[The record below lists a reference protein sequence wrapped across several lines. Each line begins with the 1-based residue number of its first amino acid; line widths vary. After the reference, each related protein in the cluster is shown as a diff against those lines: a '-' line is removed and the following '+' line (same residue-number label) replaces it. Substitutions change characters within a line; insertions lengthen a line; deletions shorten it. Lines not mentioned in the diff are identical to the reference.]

1 MFVCQSFHLLCY
13 LLSSEFLFL
22 LMNSRITDHKDLQ
35 CTKKQYALFAFCL
48 VFCLFGLAFMVLWID
63 SVTLLTS
70 HSVAFEFTWLKRY
83 NLQPGLMFKRSLS

>member
-1 MFVCQSFHLLCY
+1 MYQETVCFICI
-13 LLSSEFLFL
+13 LSGF
-22 LMNSRITDHKDLQ
+22 
-35 CTKKQYALFAFCL
+35 
-48 VFCLFGLAFMVLWID
+48 LFGLAFMVLWID